1 MWSIL
6 KFIVKQMNDTHNFIY
21 FLVSER
27 VVIKEKNIF
36 ETKLSEVYTKNWFKL
51 D

>member
-6 KFIVKQMNDTHNFIY
+6 EFIVKQMNDTHNFIY
-21 FLVSER
+21 FLVSEK